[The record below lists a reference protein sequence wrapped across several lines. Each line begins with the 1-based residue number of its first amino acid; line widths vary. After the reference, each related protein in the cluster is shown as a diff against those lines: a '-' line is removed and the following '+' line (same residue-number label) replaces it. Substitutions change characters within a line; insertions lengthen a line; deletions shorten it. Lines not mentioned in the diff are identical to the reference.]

1 MTVIEKQFMEA
12 VIGLNRKIW
21 EQRRF
26 ELVKDMLV
34 HDQSQTDIDELIK
47 KADLVI
53 EKLKNYER

>member
-12 VIGLNRKIW
+12 VIGLNRKTW